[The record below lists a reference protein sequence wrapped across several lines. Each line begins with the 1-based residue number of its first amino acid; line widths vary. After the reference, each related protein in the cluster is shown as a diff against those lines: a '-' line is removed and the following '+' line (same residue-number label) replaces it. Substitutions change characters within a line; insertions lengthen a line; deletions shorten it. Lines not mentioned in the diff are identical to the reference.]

1 MDLAGTGGGT
11 VLMGGVQLP
20 RDAAPGTLGTLYEAQ
35 GWVHAPPPCQL
46 WLPLALLVLFLI

>member
-35 GWVHAPPPCQL
+35 GWVHA
-46 WLPLALLVLFLI
+46 LPLASSGSLLLFWFCF